1 MSAFIEYPIA
11 KQKVKIAS
19 CSGCWQRSFRYS
31 QHQNSSKN
39 AKFWFMTTIWSCVK
53 LWRRKPGTNKIY
65 CSTNC
70 HKIPHIQ
77 CLYTF
82 IMPPGPQISPSSYES
97 ILCKNGYI
105 HILFKPNNLYPI
117 RKMKSQL
124 GDSNIF
130 CDNQGQTI
138 SSKCASL
145 WPVSVCRVS
154 SRRMSGSWRFGLMAI
169 LRNTDWKQ
177 KTKSS
182 KRSLQLSWRK
192 IFWKQKRIQAQ
203 VEQPGNLRQFRCIQ
217 SELNFGFISN
227 LILSQEENITSA
239 SDSEPRKDKR
249 RPSFNRSKS
258 LDQEVQRKLD
268 RQQSSDTETRVAT
281 GQGWG
286 RAEANGHLP
295 HRSLIRHLKVLSF
308 IHSFFTGAEVKHIWQ
323 KRILTGL

>member
-1 MSAFIEYPIA
+1 MSAFIEYPFA

-117 RKMKSQL
+117 RNMKSQL
-124 GDSNIF
+124 GDKQYILWQSRTNYQF
-130 CDNQGQTI
+130 KMCL
-138 SSKCASL
+138 SLASL
-145 WPVSVCRVS
+145 GMSSIIKEDVRVMEIWIDGHPEKYRLEAKNKKLKEEFAAELKKNILKAKENPS
-154 SRRMSGSWRFGLMAI
+154 TSRTARQPQAV
-169 LRNTDWKQ
+169 Q
-177 KTKSS
+177 VHS
-182 KRSLQLSWRK
+182 KW
-192 IFWKQKRIQAQ
+192 IEFRIY
-203 VEQPGNLRQFRCIQ
+203 F
-217 SELNFGFISN
+217 
-227 LILSQEENITSA
+227 
-239 SDSEPRKDKR
+239 
-249 RPSFNRSKS
+249 
-258 LDQEVQRKLD
+258 
-268 RQQSSDTETRVAT
+268 
-281 GQGWG
+281 
-286 RAEANGHLP
+286 
-295 HRSLIRHLKVLSF
+295 
-308 IHSFFTGAEVKHIWQ
+308 
-323 KRILTGL
+323 